1 MGEALAAGD
10 SLIIFPE
17 GTRNLGDALLPFKSC
32 PVAAEGRG
40 YAALISLSWPG

>member
-17 GTRNLGDALLPFKSC
+17 GARNLGDALLPFKSG
-32 PVAAEGRG
+32 PAYTFLLLKVEVM
-40 YAALISLSWPG
+40 PP